1 MVALTTGISG
11 LVFVAFLVN
20 LWIFQRA
27 TRHDTLTSSAQGSQC
42 RLARRYAGVYVQRP

>member
-1 MVALTTGISG
+1 MVALTAGIGG
-11 LVFVAFLVN
+11 LVFAGFLLN

-27 TRHDTLTSSAQGSQC
+27 TRHDTLTPSAPSSQC